1 MVSASD
7 HVTVDGKPLPET
19 PRRRLWRY
27 HKPPGLVTTHSDP
40 QGRPTV
46 FERLPEE
53 LGRVISVGRL
63 DLSSEG
69 LLLLTNDGGL
79 ARHLEL
85 PATGWTRRYRV
96 RAHGSVEEAALD
108 RLRQGLILDGIRY
121 GPIDARLER
130 QQGSNVWLAM
140 ALQEGKNREVRKVL
154 EALGLRV
161 NRLIRI
167 AYGPFQL
174 GNLGRGEVAEVSS
187 KVLREQL
194 GKELARV
201 RIIAGKHRGRA
212 IRVPRTEGL
221 RPTADRVREAL
232 FNILEHG
239 LDWAGLDGARV
250 IDAFAGTGAFGLE
263 ALSRGAARA
272 TFLDVDGA
280 ALLAIRRN
288 AAAMGEARNVTLLK
302 LDATR
307 LPPPPGAASA
317 PCDLAFL
324 DPPYES
330 GLALPALQGLASRHW
345 LGPGAVAVVEVAAR
359 EPLAAAPRLHPARR
373 AKLRR
378 GAPGV
383 PTPWRELDRLQRLKL
398 TLRKAPQLPFL
409 RLCVA
414 SATPPAQLC

>member
-1 MVSASD
+1 MPRAEPRAADAGPQRIAKAIAHAGLCSRREAEQWIAAGRVAVNGATIASPAAVVSASD

-46 FERLPEE
+46 FQRLPQE
-53 LGRVISVGRL
+53 LGRVVSVGRL

-79 ARHLEL
+79 ARRLEL

-108 RLRQGLILDGIRY
+108 RLRQGSTLDGVRY

-161 NRLIRI
+161 NRLIRV

-194 GKELARV
+194 GKE
-201 RIIAGKHRGRA
+201 
-212 IRVPRTEGL
+212 P
-221 RPTADRVREAL
+221 
-232 FNILEHG
+232 
-239 LDWAGLDGARV
+239 
-250 IDAFAGTGAFGLE
+250 
-263 ALSRGAARA
+263 
-272 TFLDVDGA
+272 
-280 ALLAIRRN
+280 
-288 AAAMGEARNVTLLK
+288 
-302 LDATR
+302 
-307 LPPPPGAASA
+307 
-317 PCDLAFL
+317 
-324 DPPYES
+324 
-330 GLALPALQGLASRHW
+330 
-345 LGPGAVAVVEVAAR
+345 VA
-359 EPLAAAPRLHPARR
+359 
-373 AKLRR
+373 
-378 GAPGV
+378 
-383 PTPWRELDRLQRLKL
+383 
-398 TLRKAPQLPFL
+398 
-409 RLCVA
+409 
-414 SATPPAQLC
+414 